1 MTGDRFEQAFLSKY
15 IIDLGYSDSQASR
28 VIATYGLIVALAS
41 WMSGVLAE
49 VFSPRRLMTLAFIIW
64 IIFHV
69 GFLTLGLAQQ
79 NYAMMII
86 MYDIRGFTQEGILRS
101 DECLQGEFS
110 DSYVYSLLRE
120 EYENGYK

>member
-1 MTGDRFEQAFLSKY
+1 MTN
-15 IIDLGYSDSQASR
+15 DLTKQNRQLLGLPR
-28 VIATYGLIVALAS
+28 VLIGVALAS

-79 NYAMMII
+79 N
-86 MYDIRGFTQEGILRS
+86 
-101 DECLQGEFS
+101 
-110 DSYVYSLLRE
+110 
-120 EYENGYK
+120 